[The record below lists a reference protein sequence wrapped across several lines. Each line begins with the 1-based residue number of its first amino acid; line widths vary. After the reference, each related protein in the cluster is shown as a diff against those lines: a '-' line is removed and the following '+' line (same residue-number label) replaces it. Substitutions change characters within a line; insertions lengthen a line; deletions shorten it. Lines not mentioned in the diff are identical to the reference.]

1 MYLVCFFLLVSAS
14 SSLTLYALPSSS
26 SRSLLVREQITL
38 LAGVPQTALHL
49 SKRQFFSCLKLISA
63 YQAKVP
69 LREELITSNLVSLP
83 LPRFN
88 WKESPPTVLNNH
100 NHSTER
106 NGLGGRQWI
115 EVRSPDLI
123 QLSAKSQAT
132 VAATAPPEVATSDQT
147 GTDSEMEPGEAKQ
160 RTKTG
165 SPEAWSTASD
175 SPTPTNSV
183 VPGERPWAKGA
194 MWFCEEQRQLLG
206 TEEESSDRHSS
217 DDDHEIDLEAI
228 YQITPEQREY
238 YEKQFKPDTEG
249 LLSGHVA
256 K

>member
-1 MYLVCFFLLVSAS
+1 M
-14 SSLTLYALPSSS
+14 
-26 SRSLLVREQITL
+26 
-38 LAGVPQTALHL
+38 PQTALHI
-49 SKRQFFSCLKLISA
+49 SKRQFFACLKLISA

-69 LREELITSNLVSLP
+69 LREELITSNLVTLS

-88 WKESPPTVLNNH
+88 WKESPPLVVNNH
-100 NHSTER
+100 AER
-106 NGLGGRQWI
+106 NGLASAEKRQWI

-123 QLSAKSQAT
+123 QLRKESGDGGGGD
-132 VAATAPPEVATSDQT
+132 VATSDQT
-147 GTDSEMEPGEAKQ
+147 GTDSEMEPGATKQ
-160 RTKTG
+160 KAG

-194 MWFCEEQRQLLG
+194 MWGLCEEQRQLLG

-217 DDDHEIDLEAI
+217 DDDHEIDLETI
-228 YQITPEQREY
+228 YQITSEQKEY
-238 YEKQFKPDTEG
+238 YVKQFRSIQPDMG